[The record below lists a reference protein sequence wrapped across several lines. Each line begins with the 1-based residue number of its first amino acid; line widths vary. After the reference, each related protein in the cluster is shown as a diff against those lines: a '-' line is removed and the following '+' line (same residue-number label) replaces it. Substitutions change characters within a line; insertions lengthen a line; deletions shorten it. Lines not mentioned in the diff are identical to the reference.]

1 MRALKLF
8 LLILLIG
15 TGFAD
20 LNAEESGDNVKTV
33 YSKNTV
39 IDFNEVNIEGE
50 LTRPEGSY
58 LMNRKQ
64 AKFNKLYK
72 IRGHFRQELMKSTDN
87 L

>member
-1 MRALKLF
+1 MSKLIVVSAPSGGGKTSLIKALF
-8 LLILLIG
+8 
-15 TGFAD
+15 
-20 LNAEESGDNVKTV
+20 E
-33 YSKNTV
+33 
-39 IDFNEVNIEGE
+39 DFNEVNIEGE

-64 AKFNKLYK
+64 ARFNKLYK

>member
-1 MRALKLF
+1 MKLF
-8 LLILLIG
+8 ILVLLASLSYQTNLH
-15 TGFAD
+15 
-20 LNAEESGDNVKTV
+20 AENDVKEI
-33 YSKNTV
+33 YAKKTV

-58 LMNRKQ
+58 LMNRKR

-72 IRGHFRQELMKSTDN
+72 VRGNFRSEVIKSTDN